1 MSWLNSGICSQKY
14 ICLHSNIHKYTWT
27 PDAKTHSQIDLIL
40 TDITDVWSF
49 TGAVVLTIIWWLQKL
64 GTVRDTLPVSKWAAQ
79 KSDTK
84 KFNIKKL
91 NVVEVEEQYQNKISN
106 RSATL
111 ENLHENVD
119 ITKAWESI
127 TENTRTSAT
136 DSVGYELKQH
146 QPWFDGV
153 LWITLS
159 KEVG

>member
-1 MSWLNSGICSQKY
+1 
-14 ICLHSNIHKYTWT
+14 
-27 PDAKTHSQIDLIL
+27 
-40 TDITDVWSF
+40 
-49 TGAVVLTIIWWLQKL
+49 
-64 GTVRDTLPVSKWAAQ
+64 
-79 KSDTK
+79 
-84 KFNIKKL
+84 
-91 NVVEVEEQYQNKISN
+91 VEVEEQYQNKISN

-153 LWITLS
+153 L
-159 KEVG
+159 